1 MWNPSGN
8 EKGNILQKTYK
19 DEFTNFGTIIDC
31 DLYFDMHSGW
41 TVHSNEKVSLETI
54 GNFDFAVDE
63 SLDIQ
68 AAKLIDEINKF
79 AEQTNVGIHFKM
91 NNKEYDFAVKEED
104 AYDYYDEETGYEVRI
119 GSQYRKTALY
129 YRNQYVEKFN
139 SNIELL
145 NFSVNILSGK
155 ATELLELSR
164 NNVLKEKKEEIS
176 ENVLKAVLRYLISKY
191 ELLDK
196 EIKDPI
202 TKLKPLAAA
211 ILEENREYIETHNIE
226 TNGSLPNDWMSLDF
240 LGKYAGVDEKKS
252 IGQLFQFGRAEF
264 WNNANSELRI

>member
-1 MWNPSGN
+1 
-8 EKGNILQKTYK
+8 
-19 DEFTNFGTIIDC
+19 
-31 DLYFDMHSGW
+31 
-41 TVHSNEKVSLETI
+41 
-54 GNFDFAVDE
+54 
-63 SLDIQ
+63 
-68 AAKLIDEINKF
+68 
-79 AEQTNVGIHFKM
+79 M

-176 ENVLKAVLRYLISKY
+176 KNVLKAILRYLISKY
-191 ELLDK
+191 ELLRK
-196 EIKDPI
+196 
-202 TKLKPLAAA
+202 
-211 ILEENREYIETHNIE
+211 
-226 TNGSLPNDWMSLDF
+226 
-240 LGKYAGVDEKKS
+240 
-252 IGQLFQFGRAEF
+252 
-264 WNNANSELRI
+264 